1 MQLCFRTSY
10 RYTLSNISCPLT
22 LPQEWYLQYIAIALK
37 VAQNADVAQCSVLS
51 EAALQVLPKI
61 NPHAEEYYDCDAV
74 GTGLKKMRL
83 LRKLASEYKRASITL
98 GKAILEVDPNAPSM
112 DKRLTFKE
120 DYESLL
126 RTILEI

>member
-1 MQLCFRTSY
+1 M
-10 RYTLSNISCPLT
+10 
-22 LPQEWYLQYIAIALK
+22 
-37 VAQNADVAQCSVLS
+37 AQHADVAQCSVLS

-61 NPHAEEYYDCDAV
+61 NPYAEEYYDCDAN

-83 LRKLASEYKRASITL
+83 LRDLASEYKRASITL